1 MLFSGIKPTLLGSI
15 PYSGL
20 SFGLFGTFK
29 KQIMTY
35 YGLERERDIPVVS
48 RLMAGGL
55 AGLLAQSIT
64 YPLDILRRRMQVHHG
79 KYSSMWDAF
88 VTIHRQEGLI
98 GGLYKGLSMNWIK
111 GPIAVGVSFVVND
124 VIKNKFRDY
133 NSKRGAALRTK
144 FSS

>member
-29 KQIMTY
+29 KQIMGY
-35 YGLERERDIPVVS
+35 YGIEQERDIPVMS

-55 AGLLAQSIT
+55 AGLLAQSMT
-64 YPLDILRRRMQVHHG
+64 YPLDILRRRMQVDHG
-79 KYSSMWDAF
+79 KYRSMWHAF
-88 VTIHRQEGLI
+88 VTIYRQEGLI

-124 VIKNKFRDY
+124 IIKNRFREY
-133 NSKRGAALRTK
+133 NKRSLVSLK
-144 FSS
+144 ENKV